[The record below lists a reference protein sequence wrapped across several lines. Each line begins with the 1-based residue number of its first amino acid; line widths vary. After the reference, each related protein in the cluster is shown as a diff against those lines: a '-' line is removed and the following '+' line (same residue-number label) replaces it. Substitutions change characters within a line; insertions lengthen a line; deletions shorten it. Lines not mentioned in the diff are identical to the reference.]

1 MERIIQ
7 NLIQG
12 SDEWHQFRLEH
23 FGASEAA
30 AMLGVSRKVK
40 RNELLQAKKTGI
52 AKEFSDWVQ
61 RYILD
66 YGHEVEAMARPIVER
81 MIGETLYPT
90 TFSMGELSASCDG
103 ITMSGEIAFEH
114 KQWNAEYGAMVT
126 AGEVPEEH
134 MPQCQQVLLVTGAER
149 LLFVVSDGTEENFAS
164 VWVYPDEAY
173 QARIVAGWKQFAAD
187 LETYQ
192 PSAAPAQAAPAPVE
206 SLPSVFVSVT
216 GSLAVS
222 DNLQKFGDALRAFI
236 DRTPRKPETDDEFA
250 ACEAA
255 IKTLSKAEEAL
266 DAAESAALAQVACID
281 DMRTIKA
288 TLKDLARTNRLALEK
303 LVKAE
308 KEARRLAIVTRAQQD
323 LAAFIAA
330 QQAGLNVP
338 LPTITG
344 NFGEAIKG
352 LKTMASIQNAVDTE
366 LSAAKIRT
374 TEAAQKIA
382 AALSTI
388 EREGGSHD
396 FLFSD
401 KATLV
406 QKDPEALALIIKSRI
421 ADHEAAQAQKLE
433 QERARMQAEADAKAK
448 AEADRVL
455 EAERQKIRDEEKA
468 AADKLANEQ
477 RAAAQAAATNDARE
491 LGAAVKELAAPNI
504 PAQAPNIEPAPANI
518 VDDGQR
524 ITLGQIN
531 SRLGVVSTTREGL
544 SRLGFE
550 PAGKDRAAIL
560 YRACDLRAICNAIA
574 QHVLNVPDYVE
585 QEAA

>member
-1 MERIIQ
+1 MQVLSLTQGSQEWLSARLQHFTASEAPAMLGLSKYSTRNDLLAMKKTGVAADVAPATQALFDRGHAAEAAAREIAERII
-7 NLIQG
+7 
-12 SDEWHQFRLEH
+12 
-23 FGASEAA
+23 
-30 AMLGVSRKVK
+30 
-40 RNELLQAKKTGI
+40 
-52 AKEFSDWVQ
+52 
-61 RYILD
+61 
-66 YGHEVEAMARPIVER
+66 
-81 MIGETLYPT
+81 GEELYPCT
-90 TFSMGELSASCDG
+90 GSAVIEGLPLLASFDG
-103 ITMSGEIAFEH
+103 LTMAEDVVFEH
-114 KQWNAEYGAMVT
+114 KLFNAALADHIT
-126 AGEVPEEH
+126 KTGELPDTH
-134 MPQCQQVLLVTGAER
+134 WPQVAHQCIVSGAEKV
-149 LLFVVSDGTEENFAS
+149 LFMVSDGTEDRMAYCWYEADAH
-164 VWVYPDEAY
+164 PDHRA
-173 QARIVAGWKQFAAD
+173 AVLAGWKQFAAD

-192 PSAAPAQAAPAPVE
+192 PSAATAQAAPAPVE

-308 KEARRLAIVTRAQQD
+308 KEARRLAIVTKAQQD

-344 NFGEAIKG
+344 SFGEAIKG
-352 LKTMASIQNAVDTE
+352 LKTMTSIQNAVDTE
-366 LSAAKIRT
+366 LAAAKIRT
-374 TEAAQKIA
+374 TEAAQKITD
-382 AALSTI
+382 ALATI
-388 EREGGSHD
+388 EREGGSHA
-396 FLFSD
+396 FLFAD

-421 ADHEAAQAQKLE
+421 ADHEATMVQKLE
-433 QERARMQAEADAKAK
+433 HERARMQAEADAKAK
-448 AEADRVL
+448 AEADRLL
-455 EAERQKIRDEEKA
+455 EAERQKIREEEKA
-468 AADKLANEQ
+468 ASH
-477 RAAAQAAATNDARE
+477 RATNDARE

-504 PAQAPNIEPAPANI
+504 PAPAPNIEPAPANTA
-518 VDDGQR
+518 DNGER

-531 SRLGVVSTTREGL
+531 SRLSVISVTREGL

-574 QHVLNVPDYVE
+574 KHVLNVPDYID